1 MGLFDQVMG
10 ALDNPNQQASTSQLG
25 SILNTVQQLS
35 GQRGADG
42 NQTQLLMSVVGGYV
56 QSSLREK
63 RSEGGAQQV
72 ASLIQQFSGTQAN
85 PSALSAL
92 FTESQQQQMAQD
104 AAQKTGLDMGT
115 VQSMLPVVVP
125 VVLNFLKSGEPQR
138 ADGDAP
144 GNPVLSA
151 FLDTDND
158 GDVDMGDAL
167 SMAGRFL
174 NRG

>member
-10 ALDNPNQQASTSQLG
+10 ALSNPNQQANPNQLS

-35 GQRGADG
+35 GQQGADG

-56 QSSLREK
+56 RSALREK
-63 RSEGGAQQV
+63 RSAGGAQQV
-72 ASLIQQFSGTQAN
+72 ASLINQFSGTQAN

-92 FTESQQQQMAQD
+92 FTQPQQQQMVQD
-104 AAQKTGLDMGT
+104 AAQRTGLDMKT

-125 VVLNFLKSGEPQR
+125 VVLNFLKAGEPQG
-138 ADGDAP
+138 ADRDAP
-144 GNPVLSA
+144 QNTVLSA
-151 FLDTDND
+151 FLDTNND
-158 GDVDMGDAL
+158 GEVDMGDAL